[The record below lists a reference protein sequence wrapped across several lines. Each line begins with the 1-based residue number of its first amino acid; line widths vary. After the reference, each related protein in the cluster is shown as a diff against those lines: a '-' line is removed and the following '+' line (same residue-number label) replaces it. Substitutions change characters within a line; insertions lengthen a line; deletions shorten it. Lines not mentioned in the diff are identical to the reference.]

1 MFDFSTLITDR
12 TAADVAAMT
21 GKGCYNYSDLNRVG
35 AAAAEIAGR
44 LNALGYACAVTARTT
59 WSESDMP
66 TASQMEAYRAD
77 IVTLR
82 GMISMLAE
90 TPETPGTMERLTYRG
105 ANAIEQILA
114 DLDFLIANM
123 AQAWSYSGEIYAG
136 ET

>member
-12 TAADVAAMT
+12 TAADVATMT

-44 LNALGYACAVTARTT
+44 LNALGYACKVTARTT
-59 WSESDMP
+59 WSESDTP

-82 GMISMLAE
+82 GMIAMLAE
-90 TPETPGTMERLTYRG
+90 TPETPGTMGRLTYKE

-114 DLDFLIANM
+114 DLDFLITNM
-123 AQAWSYSGEIYAG
+123 AQAWFYSGEIYAG

>member
-35 AAAAEIAGR
+35 AATAEIAGR
-44 LNALGYACAVTARTT
+44 LNALGYACQVTVRTT
-59 WSESDMP
+59 WSESNTP
-66 TASQMEAYRAD
+66 TASQMETYRAD

-82 GMISMLAE
+82 GMVATLAE
-90 TPETPGTMERLTYRG
+90 PPETMDRLTYKE

-114 DLDFLIANM
+114 DLDSLITNM
-123 AQAWSYSGEIYAG
+123 AQAWFYSGEIYAG

>member
-82 GMISMLAE
+82 GMIAMLAE
-90 TPETPGTMERLTYRG
+90 TPETPGTMERLTYKG

-114 DLDFLIANM
+114 DLDFLITNM
-123 AQAWSYSGEIYAG
+123 AQAWFYSGEIYAG

>member
-21 GKGCYNYSDLNRVG
+21 GKGCYNYSDLSRVG
-35 AAAAEIAGR
+35 AAVMEIAGR

-59 WSESDMP
+59 WSESDAP
-66 TASQMEAYRAD
+66 TASQMETYRAD

-82 GMISMLAE
+82 GMIAMLAE
-90 TPETPGTMERLTYRG
+90 TPETPGTMERLTYKG
-105 ANAIEQILA
+105 SNAIEQILA
-114 DLDFLIANM
+114 DLDFLITNM
-123 AQAWSYSGEIYAG
+123 AQAWFYSGEIYAG

>member
-35 AAAAEIAGR
+35 SAVAEIAGR

-59 WSESDMP
+59 WSESDTP
-66 TASQMEAYRAD
+66 TASQMEAYLAD

-82 GMISMLAE
+82 GMVATLAE
-90 TPETPGTMERLTYRG
+90 PPETMDQLTYKG

-114 DLDFLIANM
+114 DLDFLITNM
-123 AQAWSYSGEIYAG
+123 AQAWFYSGEIYAG